1 MKWKFQFNSSQQ
13 IDVSLE
19 QGLCC
24 AHWEK
29 WDVHQTYRPGR
40 VALTSYT
47 GIVHNAEWECSES
60 SSKPHDAWKA
70 AERRLL
76 KAAFLSL
83 STIDIWTKWF
93 FSLESCAVHCKVV
106 NSIPGFYPLE
116 ARGVFS
122 PPVVT
127 SRNTSKLCETFQGR
141 SGGHSESS

>member
-1 MKWKFQFNSSQQ
+1 MQWKFQFNSSQQ

-29 WDVHQTYRPGR
+29 WDVRHTYRPGR

-47 GIVHNAEWECSES
+47 GILHNAEWECSES
-60 SSKPHDAWKA
+60 SSKAHDAWKA

-83 STIDIWTKWF
+83 STSDVWTRWF

-106 NSIPGFYPLE
+106 IASWLLPT
-116 ARGVFS
+116 RSQCVFS

-127 SRNTSKLCETFQGR
+127 SRNTSTLCETFQGR